1 MTSSILV
8 VEDEEHLA
16 EGIRVNFEAEGWSVD
31 VAGDGEQALAL
42 WRSGSYDLIVLDVM
56 LPKLD
61 GHSVC
66 RAIREKGDRV
76 PVLFLTAKNTSED
89 RIQGLELGADDY
101 LGKPF
106 HLKELLLRVRGI
118 LKRQAWYDA
127 PSERGD
133 ELNIGGSTVNLST
146 YELTDPE
153 GRVTVLRQK
162 EVILLKLLRE
172 REGEVITREE
182 ILDYVWGYDV
192 FPSTRTV
199 DNLVVQLRKLLEP
212 HPHDPIYLHTV
223 RGVGY
228 RFTSTGRG
236 ESQG

>member
-1 MTSSILV
+1 MTAKILI

-16 EGIRVNFEAEGWSVD
+16 EGIRLNFEAEGWRSGI
-31 VAGDGEQALAL
+31 ARDGEEALDL
-42 WRSGSYDLIVLDVM
+42 WRRDSYDLIVLDVM

-61 GHSVC
+61 GLSVC
-66 RAIREKGDRV
+66 RTIREAGDRV
-76 PVLFLTAKNTSED
+76 PVLFLTARNTSED

-106 HLKELLLRVRGI
+106 HLKELLLRVRGM
-118 LKRQAWYDA
+118 LERQSRYDS
-127 PSERGD
+127 PSAKGD
-133 ELNIGGSTVNLST
+133 ELPIGGSTVNLST
-146 YELTDPE
+146 YELTDTE

-162 EVILLKLLRE
+162 EVVLLKLLSE
-172 REGEVITREE
+172 REGEVITRDE

-199 DNLVVQLRKLLEP
+199 DNLIVQLRKLLEP
-212 HPHDPIYLHTV
+212 HPHEPIYLHTI

-228 RFTSTGRG
+228 RFVAAGNK
-236 ESQG
+236 QQ